1 MAYFDKYGVEFSDDR
16 KTLVRCPKD
25 FRGEYVIPDS
35 VTSIGNYA
43 FYECYSLTSVT
54 IPNSVK
60 SIEHNAFSGCTGLE
74 SVTIPNS
81 VTSIG
86 EEAFRGCTGLT
97 SVTIPDSVTSCGKY
111 VFGDCEKLTEIA
123 VLNANVSIMHG
134 ICNQFL
140 GNWYQ
145 LQPYGSVC
153 LDTILVSYKL
163 SPNEVLKQY
172 KVPDNIRYIANGA
185 FEDCKDLISI
195 DFNNAQI
202 VESELPDSVTTII
215 ASGGSLQRIE
225 GLINTSWYK
234 NQPDGC
240 VYIGNLL
247 LGYKSENNEIPC
259 QIQLREGTRSIN
271 AYAFYEMGEVEFEI
285 ICDDELTIIGEHA
298 FENSKICKISAPCL
312 QEIRE
317 YAFCNSRLRS
327 IELSDYLQ
335 KIGEYAFYHC
345 DLGQIIT
352 IPSSIK
358 EIPMWAFAGN
368 KGLDNVHIEDYGAR
382 IIGQCA
388 FADCSLRSI
397 FIPENVKEIGAGAF
411 KWNNRISDIY
421 LSEGL
426 EIIGEGAF
434 AFGEEYAYGMVNSLI
449 IPSSVK
455 RIGEDAFYFGK
466 WWVSIETLVI
476 KSDIDICWKNTINA
490 VETVIL
496 KEGVTTIYHH
506 GFYGCRIKNIILPD
520 TIQAIGEFAFEDCFS
535 LEILILPSKVNELWV
550 NSLPPHIK
558 KVMVKSGELKLKIGS
573 RSREQYDYL
582 IKNNVFVDENG
593 DVIVPSLCIYKL
605 GEENPNGTYHV
616 KHSAKYRE
624 NGTIISFDGKK
635 FDVNEVDCFEDKSDS
650 RRAGN
655 GSIDDN
661 QERPTYSRYGGYNG
675 YDDDTIDSAFEGD
688 PEATWNID

>member
-16 KTLVRCPKD
+16 KTLVKCPKV
-25 FRGEYVIPDS
+25 FKGEYIIPNS
-35 VTSIGNYA
+35 VTSIGDYA
-43 FYECYSLTSVT
+43 FYNCSSLTSVT
-54 IPNSVK
+54 IPNSVT
-60 SIEHNAFSGCTGLE
+60 SIGSYAFYGCCGLT

-86 EEAFRGCTGLT
+86 EEAFRGCSGLT
-97 SVTIPDSVTSCGKY
+97 SVIIPYSVTSCGEY

-123 VLNANVSIMHG
+123 VLHANISIMHG
-134 ICNQFL
+134 LCNQFL

-259 QIQLREGTRSIN
+259 QIQLSEGTRSIN
-271 AYAFYEMGEVEFEI
+271 AYSFYEMGEVEFEI

-335 KIGEYAFYHC
+335 KIGEYAFYSC
-345 DLGQIIT
+345 ALGPIIS
-352 IPSSIK
+352 IPSSLE
-358 EIPMWAFAGN
+358 EIPRCAFARN
-368 KGLDNVHIEDYGAR
+368 YLYNVHIENFGVRR
-382 IIGQCA
+382 IGPQA
-388 FADCSLRSI
+388 FANCSLRSI
-397 FIPENVKEIGAGAF
+397 FIPRGVEEIGAGAF
-411 KWNNRISDIY
+411 CGNNGLSNIY

-455 RIGEDAFYFGK
+455 RIGEDAFDIGN
-466 WWVSIETLVI
+466 WWESIETLVI
-476 KSDIDICWKNTINA
+476 KNDIDICWKRTINA

-520 TIQAIGEFAFEDCFS
+520 TIQSIGEFAFEDCFS
-535 LEILILPSKVNELWV
+535 LEILILPSKVNELWA

-558 KVMVKSGELKLKIGS
+558 KVMVKSGELKLKIGI

-624 NGTIISFDGKK
+624 NGTIIRFDCKK
-635 FDVNEVDCFEDKSDS
+635 FDIIEVDCFEDKSNS
-650 RRAGN
+650 RRAEN

-661 QERPTYSRYGGYNG
+661 RERPTYSRYGGYNG

-688 PEATWNID
+688 PEATWNVD